1 MKSSE
6 NINLISAEQQERQE
20 KFAELLDMM
29 SSLPETFKDSNDAYE
44 VTSFI
49 NEFKEQFEEEGLKLK
64 DYLLGGVLLSSED
77 TSNVL
82 NYPYYDTEDSKIEN
96 FIRKLYEQQQDKNAA

>member
-1 MKSSE
+1 MKSPE

-29 SSLPETFKDSNDAYE
+29 SSLPDGFKDSNDAYE
-44 VTSFI
+44 VASFI
-49 NEFKEQFEEEGLKLK
+49 NEFKEKFEEAGLKLR

-77 TSNVL
+77 TSNVS
-82 NYPYYDTEDSKIEN
+82 NYPYYDTEDSKIEK
-96 FIRKLYEQQQDKNAA
+96 FIRRLYEEQLNKNAA

>member
-1 MKSSE
+1 MKSPE

-29 SSLPETFKDSNDAYE
+29 SSLPENFKDSNDAYE

-49 NEFKEQFEEEGLKLK
+49 DEFREKFEEEGLKLK

-82 NYPYYDTEDSKIEN
+82 NYPYYDTEDSKIES